1 MKNFDEFVKHIV
13 AKWRIEK
20 KTVYESFGLGMP
32 ANRTIGD
39 AAEQYIARK
48 ISNHKPS
55 YATFFPNGSQTPSDL
70 YSVARRN
77 GYWHLMLTQ
86 VKCSTNKAA
95 IYELNKTE
103 IKQFAAFARFVKKEF
118 LSNPSLKIYR
128 DKPIIFSIG
137 YAGVFSNQ
145 SASIVRHQLVSAKSY
160 SMFRANCGALDLKSV
175 AEVLFTTHNLEQ

>member
-48 ISNHKPS
+48 ISNLKPL

-77 GYWHLMLTQ
+77 GYWHIMLTQ
-86 VKCSTNKAA
+86 VKCSTDKAA
-95 IYELNKTE
+95 IYELNNTE
-103 IKQFAAFARFVKKEF
+103 IEQFTAFAKFLKSEILTSTLLQSYKE
-118 LSNPSLKIYR
+118 
-128 DKPIIFSIG
+128 KPIIISIG
-137 YAGVFSNQ
+137 YTGVYSNQ
-145 SASIVRHQLVSAKSY
+145 RINPARHQLTITKSY
-160 SMFRANCGALDLKSV
+160 RMFRMNSGALTLSSIK
-175 AEVLFTTHNLEQ
+175 EVIDATHKLG